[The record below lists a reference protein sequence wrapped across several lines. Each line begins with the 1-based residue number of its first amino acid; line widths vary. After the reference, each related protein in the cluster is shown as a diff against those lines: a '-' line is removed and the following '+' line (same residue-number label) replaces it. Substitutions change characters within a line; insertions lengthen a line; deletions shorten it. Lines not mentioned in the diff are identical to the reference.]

1 MESLIDTRKECYI
14 CKTTLNLHRHHI
26 YFGRANRKNSE
37 NYGCWCW
44 LCANHHNFSNFS
56 VHMNRDLDVDI
67 KKLCQKRFE
76 EKYDH
81 EKFMEVFGKNWL

>member
-1 MESLIDTRKECYI
+1 
-14 CKTTLNLHRHHI
+14 
-26 YFGRANRKNSE
+26 
-37 NYGCWCW
+37 
-44 LCANHHNFSNFS
+44 
-56 VHMNRDLDVDI
+56 MNRDLDVDI